1 MRIQKVQVATGNSFE
16 EVKKDME
23 RMNEKYKITFYKYV
37 TAAIYNLN
45 DAEIEDMLQKN
56 KDKKMRE

>member
-23 RMNEKYKITFYKYV
+23 RMNEKYKITFYK
-37 TAAIYNLN
+37 
-45 DAEIEDMLQKN
+45 LQTIFYYFCN
-56 KDKKMRE
+56 FFNSILFNT